1 MYNVDQNTPERI
13 AQSADQLAV
22 ALVNVIVA
30 IQTYGGEGLDSAI
43 NNAIENAQTVLVDNT
58 NYTVPE

>member
-1 MYNVDQNTPERI
+1 MYNVDQNTPELI

>member
-1 MYNVDQNTPERI
+1 MYNVDQNTPELI
-13 AQSADQLAV
+13 AKSADQLAV
-22 ALVNVIVA
+22 ALVNLIVA
-30 IQTYGGEGLDSAI
+30 VQTYGGEGLDSAI